1 MKKELFKEIEIPK
14 DVEIGVEGN
23 TLTVRGKEA
32 TLKRKIDTQKLIFEV
47 KDRKIRVGN
56 KNLTKKEKKMMNTT
70 VSHIK
75 NMIRGVQKKFEYELK
90 ICFNHFP
97 ITVEVKGKEI
107 LVKNFLGE
115 KFPRKVKIPEGAD
128 VRVDKDLIK
137 VSSADKEIAGQA
149 AANLETTTKIR
160 ARDRR
165 VFQDGIFIINK
176 SGKEI

>member
-149 AANLETTTKIR
+149 AANLETITKIR

-176 SGKEI
+176 AGKEI

>member
-176 SGKEI
+176 AGKEI